1 MRRPASLAFILSI
14 VLGGPALAQPRYEKP
29 PKEVLDVL
37 HAPPAPTPFLSP
49 TGDTLALAQP
59 VRYPPI
65 SDLAEPMLRL
75 AGVRI
80 NPRSNAERS
89 YTRYWV
95 GMTLKRIADGAE
107 TPVAFPT
114 GVRLGAPRWNA
125 SGSLLA
131 LTHEAADGVELWV
144 VEAATGKA
152 RRLPD
157 LHVNPA
163 LGSAF
168 QWMPDQETL
177 LVKLVPAD
185 RGAPPEAPLAPP
197 GPKIQESAG
206 TTVASST
213 YEARDL
219 LRNSSDADLFD
230 YYTTSRLAL
239 IHVPTGRVTYLG
251 AAAIFG
257 SVSPSP
263 GGQHL
268 LVERLHR
275 PYSYQRAWYRFPR
288 EVEVWTVGGERVE
301 TLASLPLA
309 EQVPIRGVPTGP
321 REHDWRATAPATVVW
336 AEALDGGNPKTKAEK
351 RDRVMIKPLD
361 GPVRELMQTESRF
374 TGVRWIEKG
383 GLALVSQ
390 YDVERI
396 WTRTHLVDAD
406 DPAAPPRLVWD
417 MSADERYRHPGWPVS
432 RMLLSGAWA
441 VLQQGG
447 FVYLDGMGA
456 SPEGDRPF
464 LDRLNL
470 RTLVSERLFR
480 SERGR
485 YEEFVAW
492 VDPAA
497 GTFVTRRESPEDP
510 PNFFLRTLGRKPLRG
525 AASGEAAWASSSRPI
540 TQFPDPAPQVRGITK
555 RLVTYTRPDGIPL
568 SFTLYLPPGYQ
579 PGTRLPTLLWAY
591 PIELAEKEVAGQV
604 EGSPYRFTSL
614 EGTSGLFLLLQGY
627 AVLDDAAMPVVG
639 PSETVYDT
647 FVEQIVA
654 NAKAAIDKAVE
665 LGVTDPERVAVAG
678 HSHGALM
685 TANLLA
691 WSDLFRAGIARS
703 GAFNHTMR
711 PFGFQNER
719 RTFWQARDTYVKLS
733 PVLQADR
740 IDEPLLL
747 IHGEVDQNPGTVPM
761 QSEKLFEAV
770 RGVGGTVRLVMLP
783 HESHG
788 YSALESTEHVLYE
801 MITWLDRYVKNAP
814 PRTRN

>member
-1 MRRPASLAFILSI
+1 MRRFASLVLVLSF
-14 VLGGPALAQPRYEKP
+14 VLGGSALAQTKYEKP

-37 HAPPAPTPFLSP
+37 LAPQAPTPFLSP
-49 TGDTLALAQP
+49 TRVTLALAEL

-65 SDLAEPMLRL
+65 ADLAEPMLRL
-75 AGVRI
+75 AGVRV

-89 YTRYWV
+89 YPRYWV
-95 GMTLKRIADGAE
+95 GMTLKRIADGSE
-107 TPVAFPT
+107 TPVVFPA

-125 SGSLLA
+125 RGTLLA
-131 LTHEAADGVELWV
+131 LTNETADGVELWV
-144 VEAATGKA
+144 VEASTGKA
-152 RRLPD
+152 RRLPEVR
-157 LHVNPA
+157 VNPT
-163 LGSAF
+163 LGSAV

-197 GPKIQESAG
+197 GPKIEESSG

-219 LRNSSDADLFD
+219 LRDSSDADLFD
-230 YYTTSRLAL
+230 YYTASRLAL
-239 IHVPTGRVTYLG
+239 VHVPTGRVTPLG
-251 AAAIFG
+251 APAVFG
-257 SVSPSP
+257 MVSPSP

-268 LVERLHR
+268 LVERVHR
-275 PYSYQRAWYRFPR
+275 PYSYLRAWYRFPR

-321 REHDWRATAPATVVW
+321 RQHAWRATAPATVVW
-336 AEALDGGNPKTKAEK
+336 AEALDGGNPKTKTEK

-361 GPVRELMQTESRF
+361 GPVRELTRTEYRF
-374 TGVRWIEKG
+374 TGVQWIEGG

-390 YDVERI
+390 YEVERI
-396 WTRTHLVDAD
+396 WTRTYLVDAD
-406 DPAAPPRLVWD
+406 DPAAAPRLVWD
-417 MSADERYRHPGWPVS
+417 MSADERYKNPGWPVS
-432 RMLLSGAWA
+432 RTLPSGAWA
-441 VLQQGG
+441 VLQQGD
-447 FVYLDGMGA
+447 FLYLDGQGA

-470 RTLVSERLFR
+470 RTLAPERLFR
-480 SERGR
+480 SERGC
-485 YEEFVAW
+485 YEYFVAW

-497 GTFVTRRESPEDP
+497 GTFITRRESPQDP
-510 PNFFLRTLGRKPLRG
+510 PNFLLRALGRKPLKG
-525 AASGEAAWASSSRPI
+525 TAAGESRWASSSRPI
-540 TQFPDPAPQVRGITK
+540 TRFPDPAPQVRGITK

-591 PIELAEKEVAGQV
+591 PMELAEKEVAGQV
-604 EGSPYRFTSL
+604 EGSPYRFTAL
-614 EGTSGLFLLLQGY
+614 EGTSELFLALQGY

-654 NAKAAIDKAVE
+654 NAKAAVDKAVE
-665 LGVTDPERVAVAG
+665 LGVTDPGRVAVGG

-703 GAFNHTMR
+703 GAFNHTIR

-719 RTFWQARDTYVKLS
+719 RTFWQARDVYIKLS
-733 PVLQADR
+733 PALQADR

-747 IHGEVDQNPGTVPM
+747 IHGELDANPGTVPM
-761 QSEKLFEAV
+761 QSEKLYEAV

-783 HESHG
+783 YESHG
-788 YSALESTEHVLYE
+788 YAALQSTEHVLYE
-801 MITWLDRYVKNAP
+801 MISWLDRHVKETP
-814 PRTRN
+814 PRAGR

>member
-1 MRRPASLAFILSI
+1 MRRIGCLVGILTFVFAGS
-14 VLGGPALAQPRYEKP
+14 AAAQTPYEKP

-37 HAPPAPTPFLSP
+37 LAPQPPTPFLSP
-49 TGDTLALAQP
+49 TRDTLALAQP

-75 AGVRI
+75 AGVRV
-80 NPRSNAERS
+80 NPRTNAERS
-89 YTRYWV
+89 YLRYWT
-95 GMTLKRIADGAE
+95 GLTLKRITSGAE
-107 TPVAFPT
+107 TPVAFPA

-125 SGSLLA
+125 RGTLLA
-131 LTHEAADGVELWV
+131 LTNEAANGVELWV
-144 VEAATGKA
+144 VEVATGKA
-152 RRLPD
+152 RRVPD
-157 LHVNPA
+157 LHVNPV
-163 LGSAF
+163 LGYAV

-185 RGAPPEAPLAPP
+185 RGAAPEAPLAPP
-197 GPKIQESAG
+197 GPKIEESSG

-219 LRNSSDADLFD
+219 LRNSADADLFD

-239 IHVPTGRVTYLG
+239 VHVPTGRVVPLG
-251 AAAIFG
+251 APAVFG
-257 SVSPSP
+257 AVSPSP

-268 LVERLHR
+268 LVERIHR
-275 PYSYQRAWYRFPR
+275 PYSYLRAWFRFPK
-288 EVEVWTVGGERVE
+288 EVEVWTVGGEKVE

-321 REHDWRATAPATVVW
+321 REHQWRATAPATVVW
-336 AEALDGGNPKTKAEK
+336 AEALDGGDPRTKADT
-351 RDRVMIKPLD
+351 RDRVMMKPLD
-361 GPVRELMQTESRF
+361 GPARELTRTAYRF
-374 TGVRWIEKG
+374 VGVNWIENE

-390 YDVERI
+390 YEVDRI
-396 WTRTHLVDAD
+396 WTRTYLVDAD
-406 DPAAPPRLVWD
+406 DPATAPRLVWD
-417 MSADERYRHPGWPVS
+417 MSADERYKHPGWPVT
-432 RMLLSGAWA
+432 RMLPSGAWA
-441 VLQQGG
+441 ILRQGD
-447 FVYLDGMGA
+447 FIYLDGMGA

-464 LDRLNL
+464 LDRLNV
-470 RTLVSERLFR
+470 RTLTSERLFR
-480 SERGR
+480 CDRGF

-497 GTFVTRRESPEDP
+497 GTFLTRRESPQDP
-510 PNFFLRTLGRKPLRG
+510 PNFFLRTLATKPAKG
-525 AASGEAAWASSSRPI
+525 ATSGEAVWPSSFRPV

-555 RLVTYTRPDGIPL
+555 RLVTYTRADGLPL

-591 PIELAEKEVAGQV
+591 PLEIAEKEAAGQV
-604 EGSPYRFTSL
+604 EGSPWRFTSL
-614 EGTSGLFLLLQGY
+614 EGTSELFLALQGY

-639 PSETVYDT
+639 PSETVYDS
-647 FVEQIVA
+647 FAEQLVA

-685 TANLLA
+685 TANLLV

-719 RTFWQARDTYVKLS
+719 RTYWQARDTYIKLS

-740 IDEPLLL
+740 INEPLLL
-747 IHGEVDQNPGTVPM
+747 IHGELDQNPGTVPM
-761 QSEKLFEAV
+761 QSEKLYEAI

-783 HESHG
+783 YESHG
-788 YSALESTEHVLYE
+788 YQALETTEHVLYE
-801 MITWLDRYVKNAP
+801 MISWLDRYVKNAT
-814 PRTRN
+814 PRATR